1 MVVGDADVKRSIRR
15 IVEAE
20 EEINYKQR
28 MGPSRFPFQ
37 CPTTAIL
44 VLFSHF
50 SWRFHAHF
58 FYRQGWTLVTDYWLH
73 GAFPF
78 QSIFLS
84 FRGVL
89 CPCVSLSLF
98 CQTFPKKKERER
110 KDMPNVIV
118 IVFCVCDDFI
128 VAGERAL
135 KPTVY
140 FRSYHYVG
148 VDRNCSAIFMI
159 VSLWLGNTRVVAM

>member
-1 MVVGDADVKRSIRR
+1 MARFRSR
-15 IVEAE
+15 V
-20 EEINYKQR
+20 
-28 MGPSRFPFQ
+28 FF
-37 CPTTAIL
+37 
-44 VLFSHF
+44 FHF
-50 SWRFHAHF
+50 
-58 FYRQGWTLVTDYWLH
+58 
-73 GAFPF
+73 GAFFVHAYHYRYFARRF
-78 QSIFLS
+78 Q
-84 FRGVL
+84 
-89 CPCVSLSLF
+89 
-98 CQTFPKKKERER
+98 KKKERER